1 MSGMIATV
9 GAGFSNREGLETEQL
24 ARLRSLIATLIP
36 ANAFYTQKL
45 RAAGTGSEIESLSR
59 FFELAPFTLKRELI
73 EDQRRNP
80 PYGTNL
86 TYPLE
91 RYSRFCQTSATT
103 GKPMHWLDTRE
114 SWNWM
119 LDSWDRVF
127 EAAEVTAHDRIFFA
141 FSFGPF
147 LGFWTAFESGARMGC
162 LCIPGGSMR
171 SSARLHTILATGA
184 TVLCCTPTYAV
195 RLAEVAAEEKID
207 LSASKVRRI
216 IVAGEPGG
224 SIAATRAHIER
235 VWPGSKVV
243 DHHGMTETGPVSYG
257 CPRVPGVLHIIES
270 AYIAE
275 VIDPQTGQPIS
286 PGGTGELVLTNLG
299 RTGSPLLRYRTG
311 DIVHRAAEERCEC
324 GTYDLALQGGILGRT
339 DDMLVIRGVNVYPSA
354 VEDVLRAHEGIAE
367 YRVEV
372 HTTRTLQELSLQI
385 EATAGHPDAEGLARR
400 VEAALHRAFAL
411 RIPVTPVPA
420 GTLPRFEMKARRWVH
435 R

>member
-1 MSGMIATV
+1 MHSTAA
-9 GAGFSNREGLETEQL
+9 AGFSNRDGIETEQL
-24 ARLRSLIATLIP
+24 QKLRSLLAALIP
-36 ANAFYTQKL
+36 GNAFYTQKL
-45 RAAGTGSEIESLSR
+45 RAAGIGPEIESLAG
-59 FFELAPFTLKRELI
+59 FCELAPFTQKKELI
-73 EDQRRNP
+73 EDQRHNP
-80 PYGTNL
+80 PYGTDL

-127 EAAEVTAHDRIFFA
+127 EAAGVTARDRVFFA

-147 LGFWTAFESGARMGC
+147 LGFWTAFEAAARLGC
-162 LCIPGGSMR
+162 LCIPGGGMR
-171 SSARLHTILATGA
+171 SSARLHAILATGA

-195 RLAEVAAEEKID
+195 RLAEVAAEEKMD
-207 LSASKVRRI
+207 LSASKVRCI
-216 IVAGEPGG
+216 LVAGEPGG
-224 SIAATRAHIER
+224 SIPATRAHIEKL
-235 VWPGSKVV
+235 WPGAKVA

-257 CPRVPGVLHIIES
+257 CARVPGVLHIIES
-270 AYIAE
+270 AFIAE
-275 VIDPQTGQPIS
+275 VIDPQTGRPIT

-311 DIVHRAAEERCEC
+311 DIVQRAAEARCEC
-324 GTYDLALQGGILGRT
+324 GTYDLALPGGILGRT
-339 DDMLVIRGVNVYPSA
+339 DDMLVVRGVNVYPSA

-372 HTTRTLQELSLQI
+372 HSTRALQELSLQI
-385 EATAGHPDAEGLARR
+385 EPTAGYPDPGGLAQRL
-400 VEAALHRAFAL
+400 EAALHRAFAL
-411 RIPVTPVPA
+411 RIPVTPVP
-420 GTLPRFEMKARRWVH
+420 GGSLPRFEMKARRWVH